1 MVWKLTQLHLEIN
14 ALKIF
19 EYFRGIFQ
27 NEPGKVLMTVTKA
40 ALVLCGEGRRFE
52 TFSVKKDTDFP
63 NLSPHNPDLSVIS
76 SNMNML
82 PQCQYKNPFLRA
94 L

>member
-1 MVWKLTQLHLEIN
+1 
-14 ALKIF
+14 
-19 EYFRGIFQ
+19 
-27 NEPGKVLMTVTKA
+27 MTVTKA

-52 TFSVKKDTDFP
+52 TFSVKDIDFP
-63 NLSPHNPDLSVIS
+63 NLSPHNSDLSVIS
-76 SNMNML
+76 SNMNVL